1 MKARDQ
7 GNITR
12 GRFVATATEL
22 RNLPSMVEN
31 ESKEFATGAIGKEG
45 IKKRAGPLVI
55 TNLTE
60 NKTKRT

>member
-1 MKARDQ
+1 M
-7 GNITR
+7 
-12 GRFVATATEL
+12 ATATEL

-55 TNLTE
+55 TNLTGA
-60 NKTKRT
+60 KMK